1 MKKMYTEIGKKQK
14 RRIGLQIGSFKGYRE
29 NKLLEADERR

>member
-1 MKKMYTEIGKKQK
+1 MRKMYTEKEKKQK
-14 RRIGLQIGSFKGYRE
+14 GRINLQIGSFKGYRE